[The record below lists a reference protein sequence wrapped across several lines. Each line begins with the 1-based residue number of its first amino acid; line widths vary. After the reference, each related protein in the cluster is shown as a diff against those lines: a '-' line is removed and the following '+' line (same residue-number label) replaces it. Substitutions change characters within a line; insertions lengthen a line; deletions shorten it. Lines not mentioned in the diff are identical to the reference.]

1 MCQAIKEVEADGN
14 RFKIC
19 PREGRYFLPSRKFP
33 LFFWVLLLLLVL
45 PAVSLWAAE
54 GTAHLTF
61 RKAVLSKDNEKVY
74 IIRNGDTIARIVRR
88 LGWASSRR
96 YKEIKKL
103 NPHIPDLNRIYP
115 GQKLLLPHPEQQE
128 GATGDAPGVINYT
141 AKKGDSLTRIII
153 SELQARPTELAK
165 ILRLIKQTNPEVAD
179 LNKIYPGQV
188 IKFTLG
194 GEAGGD
200 SGHLPLSTPAED
212 AKEEKVLAMK
222 APATEKYLPIIRH
235 VIEQLNGKVITNGS
249 HYIPLPE
256 SGQVSIDCAT
266 IPVVEL
272 GDGTTILLDFGGR
285 LPDAL
290 ASIIQGHWK
299 NYHIV
304 KFTGGQGF
312 ASVLQKII
320 LSSPSF
326 QMVKVETPLS
336 FDDLPQ
342 VKLSL
347 DWLITRK
354 SAAGSA
360 FSQLGLIF
368 AADKSQLLPSPAI
381 FKYALKKGIRIC
393 EILEDKVQAS
403 APDTA
408 EIPLLPQIKGGSND
422 ELLYNFLVYLGLG
435 PLPNREVKIFE
446 SRKDGFDLAI
456 KAEYMMQM
464 GGKTILITKNKL
476 PQQFSERLKQEG
488 MTSFSPAPGA
498 TKIGIL
504 QGVLATLDI
513 PSQFAIF
520 SLPPPQEKTR
530 VNVSF
535 PALQIVG
542 EKGSTY
548 FIDYEVDK
556 EIYELLMGHWKLN
569 MMRY

>member
-1 MCQAIKEVEADGN
+1 MCQAIKKVAASLL
-14 RFKIC
+14 
-19 PREGRYFLPSRKFP
+19 FLSPQH
-33 LFFWVLLLLLVL
+33 FWFLWLLSLLLVF
-45 PAVSLWAAE
+45 PAVSMWAAE

-61 RKAVLSKDNEKVY
+61 RKAVLSKENEKVY
-74 IIRNGDTIARIVRR
+74 IIRSGDTIARIVRK
-88 LGWASSRR
+88 LGWSAQRR
-96 YKEIKKL
+96 YKEIKQL
-103 NPHIPDLNRIYP
+103 NPHITNLNRIYP
-115 GQKLLLPHPEQQE
+115 GQKLLLPPPKQQE
-128 GATGDAPGVINYT
+128 GATGDAPGIINYT
-141 AKKGDSLTRIII
+141 AKEGDSLTRIIA
-153 SELQARPTELAK
+153 SELRAGPTELAK
-165 ILRLIKQTNPEVAD
+165 ILRLVKQMNPEVTN

-188 IKFTLG
+188 IKFTRG

-200 SGHLPLSTPAED
+200 GRQLPLSTPVEGVKD
-212 AKEEKVLAMK
+212 EKALAVK
-222 APATEKYLPIIRH
+222 ALATEQYLPIIRH
-235 VIEQLNGKVITNGS
+235 VIEQLNGTVITSGN
-249 HYIPLPE
+249 HYIPLPG
-256 SGQVSIDCAT
+256 SGQIVVDCA
-266 IPVVEL
+266 IVPIIEL
-272 GDGTTILLDFGGR
+272 GDGTTILLDHAG
-285 LPDAL
+285 LMPDAL
-290 ASIIQGHWK
+290 ADIIQVHWK
-299 NYHIV
+299 NYRLV
-304 KFTGGQGF
+304 KIASGQGI
-312 ASVLQKII
+312 AAVLQKII

-342 VKLSL
+342 IKLSL

-354 SAAGSA
+354 SAPGSA

-393 EILEDKVQAS
+393 EILGDKVQAG

-408 EIPLLPQIKGGSND
+408 EIPPLPQIKGGSND
-422 ELLYNFLVYLGLG
+422 EVLYNFLVYLGLS

-498 TKIGIL
+498 TKISIL
-504 QGVLATLDI
+504 QGVLAALDI

-548 FIDYEVDK
+548 FIDYEVGK
-556 EIYELLMGHWKLN
+556 EIYELLTGHWKLS

>member
-1 MCQAIKEVEADGN
+1 MCQAIKQVEAAGD
-14 RFKIC
+14 RFRIC
-19 PREGRYFLPSRKFP
+19 PQEGCCFLRCRKFP
-33 LFFWVLLLLLVL
+33 LFFLVLVLLLVL

-61 RKAVLSKDNEKVY
+61 RKAVLSKDNERIY
-74 IIRNGDTIARIVRR
+74 IIRSGDTIARIVRK
-88 LGWASSRR
+88 LGWPATRR
-96 YKEIKKL
+96 YKEIKQL
-103 NPHIPDLNRIYP
+103 NPHIPNLNRIYP
-115 GQKLLLPHPEQQE
+115 GQKILLPPTEQQE
-128 GATGDAPGVINYT
+128 EATGDAPGVINHT
-141 AKKGDSLTRIII
+141 AQKGDSLTRIII
-153 SELQARPTELAK
+153 SELRAGPAELAK
-165 ILRLIKQTNPEVAD
+165 ILGLIKQMNPEVTN

-188 IKFTLG
+188 IKFTRG

-200 SGHLPLSTPAED
+200 SGQLPHSTPAEG
-212 AKEEKVLAMK
+212 AKDEKVLAMK
-222 APATEKYLPIIRH
+222 ATATEKYLPIIRH
-235 VIEQLNGKVITNGS
+235 VIEQLNGKVITNGNL
-249 HYIPLPE
+249 YIPLPE

-272 GDGTTILLDFGGR
+272 GDGTTILLDFAGR

-290 ASIIQGHWK
+290 ASIIQVHWK

-304 KFTGGQGF
+304 KFTGGQDI

-393 EILEDKVQAS
+393 EILGDKVQAG

-408 EIPLLPQIKGGSND
+408 EIPPLPQIKGGSND

-464 GGKTILITKNKL
+464 GGKAILITKNKL

-498 TKIGIL
+498 TKISIL
-504 QGVLATLDI
+504 QGVLAALDI

-548 FIDYEVDK
+548 LIDYEIGK
-556 EIYELLMGHWKLN
+556 EIYELLTGHWKLN

>member
-1 MCQAIKEVEADGN
+1 MYQAIKKVEADED
-14 RFKIC
+14 RFQIC
-19 PREGRYFLPSRKFP
+19 PREGCYFLRCLKFP
-33 LFFWVLLLLLVL
+33 WFFWIVSLLLIP

-74 IIRNGDTIARIVRR
+74 VIRSGDTIDRIVRK
-88 LGWASSRR
+88 LGWPATRR
-96 YKEIKKL
+96 YREIKQL
-103 NPHIPDLNRIYP
+103 NPHIHNLNRIYP
-115 GQKLLLPHPEQQE
+115 GQKLLLPPQEQQE
-128 GATGDAPGVINYT
+128 DATGNAPEVINYT
-141 AKKGDSLTRIII
+141 AKRGDSLTRIVV
-153 SELQARPTELAK
+153 SELRAGPAELAK
-165 ILRLIKQTNPEVAD
+165 ILSLIKQMNPEVTN

-188 IKFTLG
+188 IKFTRSG
-194 GEAGGD
+194 VAGGD
-200 SGHLPLSTPAED
+200 SGQLPLSAPVEG
-212 AKEEKVLAMK
+212 AKDEKAQAMK

-235 VIEQLNGKVITNGS
+235 VIEQLNGTVITSGN
-249 HYIPLPE
+249 HYIPLPG
-256 SGQVSIDCAT
+256 SGQIVVDCA
-266 IPVVEL
+266 IVPIIEL
-272 GDGTTILLDFGGR
+272 SDGTTVLLDHAG
-285 LPDAL
+285 LMPDAL
-290 ASIIQGHWK
+290 ASIIQVHWK
-299 NYHIV
+299 NYHLVKIV
-304 KFTGGQGF
+304 SGQGI

-320 LSSPSF
+320 LSSTSF

-336 FDDLPQ
+336 FDDIPQ

-354 SAAGSA
+354 PATGSA

-368 AADKSQLLPSPAI
+368 AADKSQLLPNPAI

-393 EILEDKVQAS
+393 EIMGDKVQTGL
-403 APDTA
+403 PDTA
-408 EIPLLPQIKGGSND
+408 EVPPILQIKGGNND
-422 ELLYNFLVYLGLG
+422 ELLNNFLVYLGLG

-488 MTSFSPAPGA
+488 MMAFSPAPGA
-498 TKIGIL
+498 TKISIL
-504 QGVLATLDI
+504 QGALAALDI

-542 EKGSTY
+542 EKGPTY
-548 FIDYEVDK
+548 LIDYEVGK
-556 EIYELLMGHWKLN
+556 EIYELLAGHWKLN